1 MKYSVKQ
8 ICSAEPST
16 LNNAT
21 VMLSG
26 WVRSNRESKAGM
38 SFVTINDGSCVSN
51 LQIIA
56 PIALNNYQTEI
67 IKLSKDCSITVH
79 GKLQLSPKSALELL
93 AEKIIVH
100 GFVEDPGSYPMSL
113 KKHSIEH
120 LRDHAHL
127 RIRTNLISSVMRVR
141 NTISFAIHSYLQN
154 QGFFWVHTPIITS
167 SDCEGAGELFRVTTL
182 DMMNLP
188 KTDKDNIDYKQDF
201 FGKESFL
208 TVSGQLN
215 GESYC
220 LGLSK
225 VYTFGPT
232 FRAENSNTT
241 RHLAEF
247 WMVEPE
253 IAFADLADTIQLAQN
268 LLKFVCSSVL
278 QQNQQELEFL
288 SKFTEDDVVQRLTNI
303 VDSDFAVVSYSDA
316 VELLIKS
323 GQKFEQPVFWGC
335 DLASEHERYLCE
347 TIMQKPTVVTDY
359 PKDIKAFYMR
369 LNDDEKTVA
378 AMDILAPGIGEIIGG
393 SQRED
398 RLEVLIQQMKLK
410 EIDPTHMEWYLDLR
424 KFGTTPHAGFGL
436 GLERLVS
443 YITNVNNIRDV
454 IAFPR
459 APNTLQY

>member
-8 ICSAEPST
+8 ICSAKPSN

-56 PIALNNYQTEI
+56 PIALSNYQTEI

-79 GKLQLSPKSALELL
+79 GKLQLSPKSELELL

-100 GFVEDPGSYPMSL
+100 GFVEDPGSYHMSL

-188 KTDKDNIDYKQDF
+188 KTDQDNIDYKQDF

-253 IAFADLADTIQLAQN
+253 IAFANLADTIQLAQN
-268 LLKFVCSSVL
+268 LLKFVCNSVL

-378 AMDILAPGIGEIIGG
+378 AMDIIAPGIGEIIGG

-410 EIDPTHMEWYLDLR
+410 GIDPTHMEWYLDLR